1 MAKFYDEN
9 ENIYSGDRF
18 MDELKRK
25 GEFYSESSDKKSWSK
40 TFIGTEFNSDGTP
53 NMDKVSDGYHT
64 FGELYEHRTILFAYL
79 CRLAAGAWWSE
90 KHDDGTMFDGMF
102 IAGISFD
109 DKYSI
114 EYHIDNKFKHLF
126 DGYVRYREKAP
137 KWDGKSPSDEICEL
151 ERYLES
157 WVKIP
162 KYNNKD
168 NTYI

>member
-1 MAKFYDEN
+1 
-9 ENIYSGDRF
+9 
-18 MDELKRK
+18 
-25 GEFYSESSDKKSWSK
+25 
-40 TFIGTEFNSDGTP
+40 
-53 NMDKVSDGYHT
+53 
-64 FGELYEHRTILFAYL
+64 
-79 CRLAAGAWWSE
+79 
-90 KHDDGTMFDGMF
+90 MF

-109 DKYSI
+109 DKYNI

-126 DGYVRYREKAP
+126 DGYVRYCEKAP